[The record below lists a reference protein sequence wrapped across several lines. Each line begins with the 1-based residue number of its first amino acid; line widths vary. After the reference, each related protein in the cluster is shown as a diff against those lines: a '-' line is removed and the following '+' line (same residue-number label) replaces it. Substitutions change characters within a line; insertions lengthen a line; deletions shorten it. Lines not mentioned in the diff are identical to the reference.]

1 MALTSSQIEQMIRNE
16 AISQGLDP
24 NLAVAIAKTE
34 SSLNPNAVSNAG
46 AQGIFQLMPATAA
59 SVGVTNPFDPSQ
71 NISGGITYFNQLL
84 QQYNGD
90 TTLALAAYNA
100 GPGAVSK
107 YGGVPPYQQTQD
119 YITKVNKWL
128 GLSTPTVDTS
138 TSVMDTGTG
147 YTPTDI
153 TGTDTTSTDVLQAG
167 IIPTDNNTLI
177 ALVIGAAIILAV
189 VSLSGRGGTEYD

>member
-34 SSLNPNAVSNAG
+34 SSLNPNAVSNTG

-59 SVGVTNPFDPSQ
+59 SVGVTNPFDPAQ

-84 QQYNGD
+84 SQYNGD

-147 YTPTDI
+147 YTLTDI
-153 TGTDTTSTDVLQAG
+153 TGTTDVTQAG
-167 IIPTDNNTLI
+167 ILPTDTNTLI
-177 ALVIGAAIILAV
+177 ALVVGAAIILLLF
-189 VSLSGRGGTEYD
+189 SGGSGRGEYD